1 MCEQKKSF
9 YSRMNLSTVLLVRVE
24 AISRGFR
31 HIKRASS
38 LYVHL
43 FFHRKIPRYGG
54 SVKLESRLEGSSF
67 GLIDMSGEIEIRLR
81 DML

>member
-1 MCEQKKSF
+1 MPEQKKSF
-9 YSRMNLSTVLLVRVE
+9 YSLTNLSTVLLVRVE

-38 LYVHL
+38 LYVHH
-43 FFHRKIPRYGG
+43 FFHLKIPRHGG
-54 SVKLESRLEGSSF
+54 SVKLENRFKGISF
-67 GLIDMSGEIEIRLR
+67 GSIDISGEVEIRLR